1 MSSFLAAAL
10 AVASLAPAVAS
21 SASNASSA
29 VVTDRNVI
37 QRYWGQLSP
46 YADNAESYFGVE
58 DVGLPDGC
66 GIEQAHTL
74 QRHAQRFATS
84 AVSGRA
90 LPRAAPIRRC
100 LGGSGCVQTVLR
112 A

>member
-1 MSSFLAAAL
+1 MQSIVAAL
-10 AVASLAPAVAS
+10 AVAGLTQAS
-21 SASNASSA
+21 STANASSSK
-29 VVTDRNVI
+29 VVTDLNVI

-66 GIEQAHTL
+66 AIEQAHTL

-84 AVSGRA
+84 AVSR
-90 LPRAAPIRRC
+90 
-100 LGGSGCVQTVLR
+100 
-112 A
+112 

>member
-1 MSSFLAAAL
+1 MQSFAVILAAAGL
-10 AVASLAPAVAS
+10 TQASVFSNS
-21 SASNASSA
+21 STKLL
-29 VVTDRNVI
+29 TDLNLI

-74 QRHAQRFATS
+74 QRHAQRFSTS
-84 AVSGRA
+84 YVSVVPEIQGA
-90 LPRAAPIRRC
+90 GL
-100 LGGSGCVQTVLR
+100 SHMSS
-112 A
+112 